1 MSAYEVAQRLGRREL
16 RTTLLDAASRLLTE
30 EGSEA
35 LTLRRVAS
43 DVGCSTT
50 VLYTMFGGKDGLAEA
65 LYREGFD
72 RFRRQLVSL
81 PPAADRVARLYDIA
95 WAYRQSALSEPHYY
109 GLMFAHAIPGFEP
122 SADAIAA
129 ARASFD
135 VLLHAVRDCVESG
148 TFTPGN
154 PEEIAEV
161 LWAASHGI
169 LSLEF
174 GGHFHSGDA
183 ENRYRTAI
191 TAATTWFLANPD

>member
-1 MSAYEVAQRLGRREL
+1 VVSRYEVAVRLGRQEL

-30 EGSEA
+30 EGSAA
-35 LTLRRVAS
+35 LTLRQVAS

-50 VLYTMFGGKDGLAEA
+50 VLYTMFGGKDGLSEA

-72 RFRRQLVSL
+72 RFRRRLQSL
-81 PPAADRVARLYDIA
+81 PPAADRVTRLYDIA
-95 WAYRQSALSEPHYY
+95 WAYRESALAEPNYY
-109 GLMFAHAIPGFEP
+109 RVMFAHAIPHFTP

-135 VLLHAVRDCVESG
+135 VLLDAVRECVESG
-148 TFTPGN
+148 TFTPGD
-154 PEEIAEV
+154 PREIAEV

-169 LSLEF
+169 LSLEL

-191 TAATTWFLANPD
+191 TAATSWFLNT